1 MSSVRL
7 CGESKM
13 NETNKIVNEL
23 IDLYTGK
30 IMSKHENEVL
40 FRVVR
45 LIRDLEDQS
54 KMYKSLLSNQTSEGS
69 H

>member
-1 MSSVRL
+1 
-7 CGESKM
+7 M

-30 IMSKHENEVL
+30 IMTKHENEVL

-45 LIRDLEDQS
+45 LIRDLEDQA
-54 KMYKSLLSNQTSEGS
+54 KLYKSLVANQTSEGQ

>member
-1 MSSVRL
+1 V
-7 CGESKM
+7 

-30 IMSKHENEVL
+30 IMTREENETLYRAVK
-40 FRVVR
+40 
-45 LIRDLEDQS
+45 LIRDLEDQA
-54 KMYKSLLSNQTSEGS
+54 KLYKSLLSNQTIDGGN

>member
-1 MSSVRL
+1 V
-7 CGESKM
+7 

-23 IDLYTGK
+23 VDLYTGK
-30 IMSKHENEVL
+30 VVTQHENEVL
-40 FRVVR
+40 FRVVK

-54 KMYKSLLSNQTSEGS
+54 KMYKSLLANQSSEGS

>member
-1 MSSVRL
+1 
-7 CGESKM
+7 M
-13 NETNKIVNEL
+13 NETNKIINEL

-30 IMSKHENEVL
+30 IMTQHENEVL

-45 LIRDLEDQS
+45 LVRDLEDQS
-54 KMYKSLLSNQTSEGS
+54 KLFKSMLVNQTSEGS

>member
-1 MSSVRL
+1 V
-7 CGESKM
+7 
-13 NETNKIVNEL
+13 NETNKIINEL

-30 IMSKHENEVL
+30 IMTQHENEVL

-54 KMYKSLLSNQTSEGS
+54 KLFKSMVVNQTSEGQ

>member
-1 MSSVRL
+1 
-7 CGESKM
+7 M
-13 NETNKIVNEL
+13 NTDEIVNEL

-30 IMSKHENEVL
+30 IMTAHENEVL
-40 FRVVR
+40 FKVVR
-45 LIRDLEDQS
+45 LIRDLEDQA

>member
-1 MSSVRL
+1 ML
-7 CGESKM
+7 

-30 IMSKHENEVL
+30 IMTKEENEILYRTVK
-40 FRVVR
+40 
-45 LIRDLEDQS
+45 LIRDLEDQA
-54 KMYKSLLSNQTSEGS
+54 KLYKSLMANQTSEGS

>member
-1 MSSVRL
+1 V
-7 CGESKM
+7 

-23 IDLYTGK
+23 VDLYTGK
-30 IMSKHENEVL
+30 VVTQHENEVL
-40 FRVVR
+40 FRVVK

-54 KMYKSLLSNQTSEGS
+54 KMYKSLLANQNSEGS

>member
-1 MSSVRL
+1 ML
-7 CGESKM
+7 

-30 IMSKHENEVL
+30 IMTKEENEILYRAVK
-40 FRVVR
+40 
-45 LIRDLEDQS
+45 LIRDLEDQA
-54 KMYKSLLSNQTSEGS
+54 KLYKSLLSNQTMDSGN

>member
-1 MSSVRL
+1 
-7 CGESKM
+7 M

-23 IDLYTGK
+23 VDLYTGK
-30 IMSKHENEVL
+30 VVTQHENEVL
-40 FRVVR
+40 FRVVK

-54 KMYKSLLSNQTSEGS
+54 KMYKSLLANQNSEGS

>member
-1 MSSVRL
+1 
-7 CGESKM
+7 M
-13 NETNKIVNEL
+13 NETNKVVNEL

-30 IMSKHENEVL
+30 IMTKQENEVL
-40 FRVVR
+40 YRVVR

-54 KMYKSLLSNQTSEGS
+54 KMYKSLLPTSEGS

>member
-1 MSSVRL
+1 
-7 CGESKM
+7 M
-13 NETNKIVNEL
+13 NETNKIINEL

-30 IMSKHENEVL
+30 IMSQHENEVL

-45 LIRDLEDQS
+45 LVRDLEDQS
-54 KMYKSLLSNQTSEGS
+54 KLFKSMLVNQTSEGS

>member
-1 MSSVRL
+1 
-7 CGESKM
+7 M

-23 IDLYTGK
+23 VDLYTGK
-30 IMSKHENEVL
+30 VVTQHENEVL
-40 FRVVR
+40 FRVVK

-54 KMYKSLLSNQTSEGS
+54 KMYKSLLSNQNSEGS

>member
-1 MSSVRL
+1 V
-7 CGESKM
+7 

-30 IMSKHENEVL
+30 IMTREENEILYRAVK
-40 FRVVR
+40 
-45 LIRDLEDQS
+45 LIRDLEDQA
-54 KMYKSLLSNQTSEGS
+54 KLYKSLLSNQTNEGS

>member
-1 MSSVRL
+1 
-7 CGESKM
+7 M

-30 IMSKHENEVL
+30 IMTKNENEVL
-40 FRVVR
+40 FRVVK
-45 LIRDLEDQS
+45 LIRDLEDQA
-54 KMYKSLLSNQTSEGS
+54 KLYKSLLANQTSEGQ

>member
-1 MSSVRL
+1 MS
-7 CGESKM
+7 

-30 IMSKHENEVL
+30 IMTKEENEILYRAVK
-40 FRVVR
+40 
-45 LIRDLEDQS
+45 LIRDLEDQA
-54 KMYKSLLSNQTSEGS
+54 KLYKSLLSNQTMDGGN

>member
-1 MSSVRL
+1 V
-7 CGESKM
+7 

-30 IMSKHENEVL
+30 IMTREENEILYRAVK
-40 FRVVR
+40 
-45 LIRDLEDQS
+45 LIRDLEDQA
-54 KMYKSLLSNQTSEGS
+54 KLYKSLLSNQTMDSGN

>member
-1 MSSVRL
+1 ML
-7 CGESKM
+7 

-30 IMSKHENEVL
+30 IMTKEENEILYRAVK
-40 FRVVR
+40 
-45 LIRDLEDQS
+45 LIRDLEDQA
-54 KMYKSLLSNQTSEGS
+54 KLYKSLLSNQTKDSNN

>member
-1 MSSVRL
+1 
-7 CGESKM
+7 M

-30 IMSKHENEVL
+30 VVSKHENEVL

-45 LIRDLEDQS
+45 LIRDLEDQA
-54 KMYKSLLSNQTSEGS
+54 KLYKSLVANQTNEGK

>member
-1 MSSVRL
+1 
-7 CGESKM
+7 M

-30 IMSKHENEVL
+30 IMTKHENEVL

-45 LIRDLEDQS
+45 LVRDLEDQA
-54 KMYKSLLSNQTSEGS
+54 KLYKSMIGNQTSKGQ

>member
-1 MSSVRL
+1 
-7 CGESKM
+7 M
-13 NETNKIVNEL
+13 NTDEIVNEL

-30 IMSKHENEVL
+30 IMTAHENEVL

-45 LIRDLEDQS
+45 LIRDLEDQA

>member
-1 MSSVRL
+1 ML
-7 CGESKM
+7 

-30 IMSKHENEVL
+30 IMTREENEILYRAVK
-40 FRVVR
+40 
-45 LIRDLEDQS
+45 LIKDLEDQA
-54 KMYKSLLSNQTSEGS
+54 KLYKSLLSNQTMDGNN

>member
-1 MSSVRL
+1 
-7 CGESKM
+7 M

-23 IDLYTGK
+23 VDLYTGK
-30 IMSKHENEVL
+30 VVTQHENEVL
-40 FRVVR
+40 FRVVK

-54 KMYKSLLSNQTSEGS
+54 KMYKSLLSSKTSEGS

>member
-1 MSSVRL
+1 V
-7 CGESKM
+7 
-13 NETNKIVNEL
+13 NETNKVVNEL

-30 IMSKHENEVL
+30 IMTKQENEVL
-40 FRVVR
+40 YRVVR

-54 KMYKSLLSNQTSEGS
+54 KMYKSLLANQTSEGQ

>member
-1 MSSVRL
+1 V
-7 CGESKM
+7 

-23 IDLYTGK
+23 VDLYTGK
-30 IMSKHENEVL
+30 IMTKQENEVL
-40 FRVVR
+40 FRVVK

-54 KMYKSLLSNQTSEGS
+54 KMYKSLLANQTSEGQ

>member
-1 MSSVRL
+1 
-7 CGESKM
+7 M
-13 NETNKIVNEL
+13 NETNKIINEL

-30 IMSKHENEVL
+30 IMTQHENEVL

-54 KMYKSLLSNQTSEGS
+54 KLFKSMVVNQTSEGQ

>member
-1 MSSVRL
+1 VI
-7 CGESKM
+7 
-13 NETNKIVNEL
+13 ETNKIVNEL
-23 IDLYTGK
+23 VDLYTGK
-30 IMSKHENEVL
+30 VVTPHENEVL

-54 KMYKSLLSNQTSEGS
+54 KMYKSLLTNQTSKGQ

>member
-1 MSSVRL
+1 
-7 CGESKM
+7 M
-13 NETNKIVNEL
+13 NTDEIVNEL

-30 IMSKHENEVL
+30 IMTAHENEVL

-54 KMYKSLLSNQTSEGS
+54 KMYKSLLSNKTSEGS